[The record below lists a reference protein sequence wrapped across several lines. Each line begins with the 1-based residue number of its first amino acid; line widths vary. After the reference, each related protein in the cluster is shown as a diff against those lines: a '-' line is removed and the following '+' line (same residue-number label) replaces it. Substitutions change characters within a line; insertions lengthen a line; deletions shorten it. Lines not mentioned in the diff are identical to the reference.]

1 MAAMLDQSLDAMIKE
16 TRKTAPKRRGNAA
29 KKVGGKRAP
38 AKNASRGPAPMS
50 IGNGGVKKASA
61 KKAKKRSAGAMA
73 MAVDRV
79 PRQQQQQR
87 SNGAPGSKTQLIV
100 GNLDWK
106 VTDQDIKVSVARRNA
121 NGVFI
126 V

>member
-16 TRKTAPKRRGNAA
+16 TRKTAPKRRANKA
-29 KKVGGKRAP
+29 KVGGKRAP
-38 AKNASRGPAPMS
+38 GSAMNSRGPAPMS
-50 IGNGGVKKASA
+50 IGGVKKASM
-61 KKAKKRSAGAMA
+61 KKPKKRSMNAVA
-73 MAVDRV
+73 MAVDRM

-87 SNGAPGSKTQLIV
+87 SNGAPGQKTQLIV

-106 VTDQDIKVSVARRNA
+106 VTDQDIKVSVARRRIA
-121 NGVFI
+121 NGVYS